1 MPTSTPAH
9 SEKLHKVLADLGL
22 GSRHQME
29 TWITEGRIK
38 VNQQTAKLGDRVTPT
53 DVLRVN
59 GRVIKRK
66 PHIIQTPQLLCY
78 NKPVGEVSTRR
89 DPEQRPT
96 VFQSLPRPSTGRW
109 IVIGRLDL
117 NTSGLLLFT
126 TDGEL
131 ANRLMHPAQEIERVY
146 AVRVLGTVSEN
157 MLQHLVNGVELED
170 GMAKFEHIEEA
181 GGEGANH
188 WYHVVLREGRKR
200 EVRRLWESQGV
211 SVSRLTRIQFG
222 PIALPP
228 RLRTGKALLLEE
240 EQVVSLYEYAGLAPP
255 AAFRAK
261 RHFTSRRQHRVSSR
275 RR

>member
-1 MPTSTPAH
+1 MSISPPAN

-22 GSRHQME
+22 GSRRQME
-29 TWITEGRIK
+29 TWIAEGRVK
-38 VNQQTAKLGDRVTPT
+38 VNQQTAKLGDRVTPN

-66 PHIIQTPQLLCY
+66 PQILQPPQLLCY

-96 VFQSLPRPSTGRW
+96 VFRSLPRPKNGRW

-131 ANRLMHPAQEIERVY
+131 ANRLMHPSQEIERVY
-146 AVRVLGTVSEN
+146 AVRVLGTVSDN
-157 MLQHLVNGVELED
+157 MLQHLTTGVELED
-170 GMAKFEHIEEA
+170 GVAKFERLEEA

-188 WYHVVLREGRKR
+188 WYHVVLKEGRKR
-200 EVRRLWESQGV
+200 EVRRLWESQGIT
-211 SVSRLTRIQFG
+211 VSRLTRIKFG
-222 PIALPP
+222 PIELPP
-228 RLRTGKALLLEE
+228 RLRTGQSMFLQE
-240 EQVVSLYEYAGLAPP
+240 EQIVSLYEYAGLAPP

-261 RHFTSRRQHRVSSR
+261 RHFAQRRRKVLSR